1 MEKERFERRIQDDLN
16 FEEFVYG
23 WVKWYFATSNFGE
36 SDRLKTALGRV
47 LDGGRLPPLGVPLVW
62 RDGRR
67 ADRRAAQ
74 RRASAA
80 AEAAGTAERVAG
92 AVYRGAGQ
100 AEVALPSREMVRA
113 MRGPNTASWGEVVAI
128 AAQDRAGPP
137 VRGVSRGDGRTP
149 EYVSREGAGRGGAGR
164 AGVSGEAAGRRDTG
178 RGGAR
183 R

>member
-1 MEKERFERRIQDDLN
+1 MEKERFEGRIQDDPN
-16 FEEFVYG
+16 FEDFVYG
-23 WVKWYFATSNFGE
+23 WVKWYFAISAFAE

-47 LDGGRLPPLGVPLVW
+47 LDGGQLPPLGVPLMW

-67 ADRRAAQ
+67 ADRRAAK

-92 AVYRGAGQ
+92 AAQIEAGQ
-100 AEVALPSREMVRA
+100 AEVALSSREMVRA
-113 MRGPNTASWGEVVAI
+113 MRGPNTASWAELVAI
-128 AAQDRAGPP
+128 TAQDRAGPP
-137 VRGVSRGDGRTP
+137 VRGASRVDGRTS
-149 EYVSREGAGRGGAGR
+149 EYSSRQGAGRGGAGR
-164 AGVSGEAAGRRDTG
+164 AVAGGEAAVRRDAG